1 MKMDWTKYIDRTINI
16 TMQENYGIVYGNK
29 REEQPP
35 FYEIVFKTGKLTEVF
50 EEGLMLDAV
59 RENHLIKIF
68 VPFSFIKSVEIF

>member
-16 TMQENYGIVYGNK
+16 TMQENYGIVYGK
-29 REEQPP
+29 IKEQPP

-50 EEGLMLDAV
+50 EDGLMLDAV

-68 VPFSFIKSVEIF
+68 VPFSSIKSVEIY